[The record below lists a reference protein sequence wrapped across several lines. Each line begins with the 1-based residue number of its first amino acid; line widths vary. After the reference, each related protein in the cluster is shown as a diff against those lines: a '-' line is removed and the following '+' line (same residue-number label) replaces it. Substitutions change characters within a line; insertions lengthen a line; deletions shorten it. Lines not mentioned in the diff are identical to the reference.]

1 MIYVYQE
8 TESKIAAKDIANE
21 EKDSKIELESTGSEE
36 KEQDVTP
43 LSYDLSIYPADYTLA
58 VLYDQWK
65 KGEIIIPQ
73 LQREYVWNMSRA
85 SRLIES
91 FMMGL
96 PVPPVF
102 FFLRPDQKYLVIDGR
117 QRLES
122 IFQFFSGNFGH
133 SDKPG
138 RRVFKLNGINPENH
152 RLYNKS
158 FEELGEDDQRRL
170 QNTVLRTIIVRQVHP
185 SDDDTSIYHIFERLN
200 TGGVTLNDQQVRN
213 CVYHGKLNDLLV
225 DLNKYKNWRRILGKT
240 NPDPAQKDVGLIL
253 RYMSLLHSSSE
264 YKKPMKD
271 FLSQFM
277 SRNKDPPEEF
287 LAEEERRFKTVCD
300 TLVGSLGDR
309 PFNPHS
315 ALNPSVFDS
324 IFVAFARHLKTV
336 PEDIQKKIQLLRKN
350 KDFIQ
355 YTGNATTDASV
366 VQKRLKLAEDVLFG

>member
-1 MIYVYQE
+1 MIHVYQE

-21 EKDSKIELESTGSEE
+21 EEDGQIELESIESEE
-36 KEQDVTP
+36 RERDVTP
-43 LSYDLSIYPADYTLA
+43 LSYDLSIYPADYTLD
-58 VLYDQWK
+58 VLYNKWK
-65 KGEIIIPQ
+65 KEEIVIPQ
-73 LQREYVWNMSRA
+73 LQRRYVWSMSRA

-122 IFQFFSGNFGH
+122 IFQFFGGHFGH

-138 RRVFKLNGINPENH
+138 RRAFRLDGINPQNH

-170 QNTVLRTIIVRQVHP
+170 QNTVLRAIIVRQVHP

-200 TGGVTLNDQQVRN
+200 TGGVTLTDQQVRN
-213 CVYHGKLNDLLV
+213 CAYHGKLNDLLV
-225 DLNKYKNWRRILGKT
+225 DLNKYENWRRVLGKT
-240 NPDPAQKDVGLIL
+240 APDPAQKDVGLIL
-253 RYMSLLHSSSE
+253 RYMSLLHSGSE

-277 SRNKDPPEEF
+277 SRHKDPPEEF

-300 TLVGSLGDR
+300 TLVDSLGDR
-309 PFNPHS
+309 PFNPQG

-324 IFVAFARHLKTV
+324 IFVAFAKHPDTV
-336 PEDIQKKIQLLRKN
+336 PEDIQKKFQRLREN

-355 YTGNATTDASV
+355 YAGSATTDVGV
-366 VQKRLKLAEDVLFG
+366 VQKRLKLAEDILFG